1 MTNLIDFITKT
12 NNINGVSFVSLRG
25 YHSTTSGEI
34 SNVTFNIGKDLYKNA
49 QAKDLKAM
57 QNTNANDLFEDFT
70 FVNNSIPFD
79 IFEKAFNELY
89 NSFVP
94 VNGKNIDGTTKVRSN
109 QSFGQINAYTVIN
122 NGVKVHNEKNRLYLY
137 GLTVSKE
144 VLVEGTYPTTNKQRK
159 TICKDFIKKQMQ
171 FKTSKFRNYIVEGA
185 DVLNL
190 AKTSFQ
196 GSELSISL

>member
-25 YHSTTSGEI
+25 YESSTSGEV

-57 QNTNANDLFEDFT
+57 QNTNANDLFEDFS
-70 FVNNSIPFD
+70 FENSKIPFET
-79 IFEKAFNELY
+79 FEKAFNELY

-94 VNGKNIDGTTKVRSN
+94 VGGKCIDGTTKERSN
-109 QSFGQINAYTVIN
+109 QSYGQINAYEKIN
-122 NGVKVHNEKNRLYLY
+122 NAIKVHKEKNRLYLH
-137 GLTVSKE
+137 GLLVKKE
-144 VLVEGTYPTTNKQRK
+144 VLVEGNFPSVRHQAK
-159 TICKDFIKKQMQ
+159 TICKNFIKKQMD
-171 FKTSKFRNYIVEGA
+171 FKTDKFRNYIVEGA

-190 AKTSFQ
+190 AKTSFE
-196 GSELSISL
+196 GSELAISL